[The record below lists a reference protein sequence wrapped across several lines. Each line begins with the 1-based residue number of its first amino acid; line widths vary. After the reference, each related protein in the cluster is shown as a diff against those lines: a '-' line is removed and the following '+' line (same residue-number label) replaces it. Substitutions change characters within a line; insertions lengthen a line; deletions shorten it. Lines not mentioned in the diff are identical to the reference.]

1 MEPTC
6 QLIFSYLP
14 SFFSL
19 TPLSLS
25 SPCLPAL
32 ALAPLEG
39 GGVLWRWRRRPSSSG
54 CGCFDDG
61 GRAAQVRDPHHRLGV
76 ERPTW
81 HRSRVGALCCDVK
94 IEFSTGD
101 VVEVLAFQSDDSL
114 LLHSSPRPTSP
125 VRERRS
131 GMRHGPTA
139 SRRREVGSVWW
150 RWDCGG
156 DKIHVKARGAQSS
169 DNGEAWVELVSYSS
183 TALAIA
189 SLTSVPTA
197 CRHRRDGDPTGK
209 EAEQPPLADRAPPAV
224 PSRGKE

>member
-114 LLHSSPRPTSP
+114 LLRSSPRPTSP
-125 VRERRS
+125 VRERS
-131 GMRHGPTA
+131 GMQRGPTA